1 LDYAKAN
8 ERLNKVVYSQLA
20 AATVKGVA
28 YHLVSKFEDTKDGH
42 AAWRNL
48 LDWYNGD
55 MILNET
61 AENLRNKL
69 DNLRLNTGVSASEY
83 INKLLAWFRD
93 LEKIKG
99 EGLSPGHAI
108 HLFLKN
114 IIDDDYKT
122 SVTYCRNTGCSLDL
136 CIAAM
141 RKQER
146 DIQQKKT
153 DRQRMKATLRCVRFP
168 QESDDEDS
176 EDQNQKRRKI
186 SKTRRVATMN
196 EKAENEK
203 FSGELDTTEKG
214 LLCFKG
220 DCWKK
225 MEEKEKD
232 FVRDYNASIKH
243 GDPIDKLTVPDGIT
257 IKTRPR
263 RTLIKE
269 EPDKEPKQKHHNKD
283 NHKAK
288 GMTFGI
294 SEDDHIMEFDI

>member
-1 LDYAKAN
+1 MGPRQSRPSNITTSMEVQGETNLKLEAQKIKDFTAGHKDWPKWKSRTKCAFSGSGYKRVLEDSEYAMAN

-20 AATVKGVA
+20 AATVEGVA
-28 YHLVSKFEDTKDGH
+28 YHLISKVDATKDGH

-48 LDWYNGD
+48 VEWYDGN

-61 AENLRNKL
+61 AENLQNKL

-83 INKLLAWFRD
+83 INKFLAWFQD
-93 LEKIKG
+93 LEKING

-114 IIDDDYKT
+114 ITDNDYKT
-122 SVTYCRNTGCSLDL
+122 SVTYCRNTGCLLDL

-153 DRQRMKATLRCVRFP
+153 DRQRRKATLRCVRFP

-186 SKTRRVATMN
+186 SKTRRVARNYTGIYLSLH
-196 EKAENEK
+196 K
-203 FSGELDTTEKG
+203 TTWI
-214 LLCFKG
+214 L
-220 DCWKK
+220 
-225 MEEKEKD
+225 
-232 FVRDYNASIKH
+232 
-243 GDPIDKLTVPDGIT
+243 
-257 IKTRPR
+257 
-263 RTLIKE
+263 
-269 EPDKEPKQKHHNKD
+269 
-283 NHKAK
+283 
-288 GMTFGI
+288 
-294 SEDDHIMEFDI
+294 